1 MLAIAFHA
9 LPIGG
14 SPAWRVNLLSTVLAA
29 SCALLH
35 FLTIVR
41 WDYWLAF
48 DPSPAGAA
56 ARRLRIRKGGRWLPW
71 AWSESVCG
79 AVAGTG
85 LLAFCPLLW
94 SYSTQAEVRGAHA
107 ARRRPHHQGREGERR
122 RPRRR
127 RRRERI
133 PSRSRG
139 GARRAGGGG
148 D

>member
-1 MLAIAFHA
+1 VLLPGYPLYSMLAIAFHA

-56 ARRLRIRKGGRWLPW
+56 ARRLRIRRAGRWLPW

-94 SYSTQAEVRGAHA
+94 SYSTQAEVRAD
-107 ARRRPHHQGREGERR
+107 
-122 RPRRR
+122 RRR
-127 RRRERI
+127 RR
-133 PSRSRG
+133 SG
-139 GARRAGGGG
+139 HGARRKRGPPQPRRSAGNGQRRRAGQR
-148 D
+148 